1 MRVLGVSYGY
11 HDASACVV
19 VDGRVVAASAEERF
33 TRQKHDANFPRFAV
47 ARVLADAGITLDDV
61 DEVVFH
67 EDPHAKFSRVLAASL
82 APFPGSRREFVN
94 AMKAW
99 LGKKLW
105 AVGAL
110 SARLGVGLDRV
121 SYLGHHFSHA
131 AQAFMGSG
139 FDHAAILVVDAVGD
153 WACTA
158 LYEGRWTEGRP
169 AIRRVLEVA
178 YPNSLGLVY
187 SAVTAWLGFSPNDS
201 ECSTMALAG
210 FGRPVYADAVRA
222 VIAEADDTGYAVD
235 QEYFHFSR
243 FYQGAVT
250 DRFIEVFGPPRTPGA
265 PLPFACF
272 GAGGVVREE
281 HQRYADVAASVQR
294 VLEERVLALCAR
306 LRAAVPADR
315 LCYAGGV
322 ALNCVLNARIARE
335 GPFREV
341 FIPPDPGDG
350 GTCVGAAL
358 FVDAARAPAP
368 AAAPVLPY
376 GPYLGPAVD
385 ERADVALVDHV
396 RVDHTLPYLKPGVPM
411 RPGSRWRRTVFD
423 DRDALC
429 DEVARRVEAGE
440 IVGWFQGRAELGPRA
455 LGNRSVLARP
465 DREDVA
471 ARLSRAVKERA
482 AFRPYALS
490 VTRDD
495 ADALFDLDPARPM
508 NLRWM
513 QYAVTVREALRAR
526 VACGLHVDGTT
537 RAQVCGPEDN
547 PDFYALLRAYGA
559 RSGLSALLNTSFN
572 ASGYPIVATAL
583 EALAMFARTDMDAL
597 VINRSLVWKERA

>member
-19 VDGRVVAASAEERF
+19 VDGRVLAACAEERE
-33 TRQKHDANFPRFAV
+33 TRQKHDANFPAFAV
-47 ARVLADAGITLDDV
+47 ARCLADAGITLDQI

-82 APFPGSRREFVN
+82 APFPASRREFVN

-105 AVGAL
+105 ALSSL
-110 SARLGVGLDRV
+110 SARLGVDLDRV

-131 AQAFMGSG
+131 VQAFMGSG
-139 FDHAAILVVDAVGD
+139 FEHAGVLVVDAVGD
-153 WACTA
+153 WACSA
-158 LYEGRWTEGRP
+158 LYEGRWTDGRP
-169 AIRRVLEVA
+169 EVRRVLEVA

-210 FGRPVYADAVRA
+210 FGRPTYADAVRR
-222 VIAEADDTGYAVD
+222 VITEAEDTGYAVD
-235 QEYFHFSR
+235 QGYFNFAR
-243 FYQGAVT
+243 FYEGAVT
-250 DRFIEVFGPPRTPGA
+250 RRFTDAFGPPRAPGA

-272 GAGGVVREE
+272 GAGGAVGED
-281 HQRYADVAASVQR
+281 HQRYADVAASVQL

-306 LRAAVPADR
+306 LRAAVPSDR

-322 ALNCVLNARIARE
+322 ALNCVLNARIAAD

-350 GTCVGAAL
+350 GTAVGAAL
-358 FVDAARAPAP
+358 FVDASRAPS
-368 AAAPVLPY
+368 PVTVSPY
-376 GPYLGPAVD
+376 GPYLGPCVEESSD
-385 ERADVALVDHV
+385 LALVDHINA
-396 RVDHTLPYLKPGVPM
+396 DHALPYLKPGVP
-411 RPGSRWRRTVFD
+411 RVPGVRWRRTRFD
-423 DRDALC
+423 DLDALC
-429 DEVARRVEAGE
+429 EEVSRRIEGRE

-455 LGNRSVLARP
+455 LGNRSILARP
-465 DREDVA
+465 DDEAVA
-471 ARLSRAVKERA
+471 TRLSRAVKERS

-490 VTRDD
+490 MAIED
-495 ADALFDLDPARPM
+495 ADALLDLDPARRPD
-508 NLRWM
+508 LRWM
-513 QYAVTVREALRAR
+513 QYAVRVRPELRAR

-537 RAQVCGPEDN
+537 RAQVCGPDDN
-547 PDFYALLRAYGA
+547 PTFHALLRAYGRRA
-559 RSGLSALLNTSFN
+559 GLAALLNTSFN
-572 ASGYPIVATAL
+572 ASGYPIVATTL

-597 VINRSLVWKERA
+597 VINRSLVWKDRG